1 MKMRYPIVF
10 VFAFFWAC
18 KIGQQEDFYQI
29 QMIDL
34 KNINIDQKY
43 DYSNIINVEDIIKLE
58 THEECIIGRIT
69 KILYKN
75 ERFFIFD
82 RASQAIYV
90 FNKNGSYE
98 KKLSKQGYG
107 PNEYQEIR
115 DFDINER
122 GDIRILTHSSIN
134 TYDNLTMNLMHKF
147 DIEIF
152 EDKEIPF
159 PPILF
164 LDNDLYTFIFR
175 GSFGLMGSDYKDIYS
190 IICVDN
196 HKKVI
201 EKYFPVKFIYP
212 FSHQTFYKSTT
223 RVLVTDTFSNDTIYQ
238 VLTNKIIP
246 AFYVDFGKYKVT
258 EKHMDETVQ
267 DRFSNFVNSGLMGGI
282 QKVYE
287 NMNFL
292 SFLFSYKNEIKQV
305 VFNKSSNNYYIFNL
319 SDSMK
324 PLPWINPS
332 GVMENSFISII
343 EPYMLVGIENEDI
356 LMDKSSFT
364 FNDNPFLIIY
374 SYDFH

>member
-1 MKMRYPIVF
+1 MKKLLPIVL
-10 VFAFFWAC
+10 VFAFFLSC
-18 KIGQQEDFYQI
+18 EIGRQEEFLQLQLI
-29 QMIDL
+29 NL
-34 KNINIDQKY
+34 ANITIDQKY
-43 DYSNIINVEDIIKLE
+43 DYSNIINVEEIIKLE

-90 FNKNGSYE
+90 FNKNGNYE
-98 KKLSKQGYG
+98 RKLSKQGYG

-122 GDIRILTHSSIN
+122 GDIRILTHTSIN
-134 TYDNLTMNLMHKF
+134 TYDNLTMDLIQKF
-147 DIEIF
+147 DIQLI
-152 EDKEIPF
+152 DDNGIPF
-159 PPILF
+159 PPVLF

-175 GSFGLMGSDYKDIYS
+175 GSFGLKESDYKDIYS
-190 IICVDN
+190 IICLDN

-201 EKYFPVKFIYP
+201 EKYFPIKFIYP
-212 FSHQTFYKSTT
+212 FSHQTFYKSAI
-223 RVLVTDTFSNDTIYQ
+223 RILVTDTFSNDTIYQ

-246 AFYVDFGKYKVT
+246 AFYVDFGKHKVT
-258 EKHMDETVQ
+258 EKNMDDTEE
-267 DRFSNFVNSGLMGGI
+267 DRFSNFVNLGLMGGI
-282 QKVYE
+282 RKVYE
-287 NMNFL
+287 NTNFL
-292 SFLFSYKNEIKQV
+292 SFLFSCKNEIKQV
-305 VFNKSSNNYYIFNL
+305 VFNKSSNSYYIVNL

-343 EPYMLVGIENEDI
+343 EPYMLDGIENEHI
-356 LMDKSSFT
+356 LIDKSNFNY
-364 FNDNPFLIIY
+364 NDNPFLIIY